1 MACEWWRWEG
11 YHSCH
16 PGPPLGPV
24 FIQDNKVIHHSTLD
38 DLSGTTRGKALS
50 KVIRRAG
57 TTARLRPPDSEPH
70 TCYLISPWT
79 WVCPWAA
86 QSAYSLFHWQFFEIL
101 QWARMSPCRESAED
115 TASECR
121 LRSQKDPGSNP
132 VPFDS
137 RTLDKSINLSE
148 PPDVASAKWG

>member
-57 TTARLRPPDSEPH
+57 TTARLRPLSQCRPLTQSPIHATSSPHGPGSAPELHSLPTPSSTDS
-70 TCYLISPWT
+70 
-79 WVCPWAA
+79 
-86 QSAYSLFHWQFFEIL
+86 SLKFCSGLECL
-101 QWARMSPCRESAED
+101 PAG
-115 TASECR
+115 ECR

-148 PPDVASAKWG
+148 PADVASAK